1 MANDPLGLALG
12 ALVAGG
18 AGVAGGVIAMRGW
31 RRARAVEDTPL
42 ARIAS
47 APQGDVHVEGRARP
61 LGGKTP
67 LSPLTGTP
75 CLWYSYRVERY
86 QRQGKNARW
95 VTVSQGRSLDLFSL
109 EDHSGAAVLH
119 PARADVLAAHRRVWR
134 GHTPTPTAEPS
145 GIFGALFGPSYRYTE
160 ELIFPEESLRVLG
173 WFQSMDGTPR
183 GPSVNERLRDLK
195 ANPAALLARF
205 DADRDGQISVEE
217 WDAARAVVE
226 DEARAAALRAPA
238 GPVVHAVTHSPDSG
252 HPFIISALPPEAMVR
267 RYRWSAI
274 GGAVAF
280 LAALAAT
287 AWLLRALAGGPG
299 GVP

>member
-18 AGVAGGVIAMRGW
+18 ASVAGGVFALRGW

-42 ARIAS
+42 ARIAT
-47 APQGDVHVEGRARP
+47 APQGDVHLGGRARP

-86 QRQGKNARW
+86 QRQGKNSHW
-95 VTVSQGRSLDLFSL
+95 VTVSQGRSLDLFAL
-109 EDHSGAAVLH
+109 EDDSGTAVLH

-134 GHTPTPTAEPS
+134 GHTPTPTAEPA
-145 GIFGALFGPSYRYTE
+145 GLWGALMGAGYRYTE
-160 ELIFPEESLRVLG
+160 ELIFPDEPLRVLG
-173 WFQSMDGTPR
+173 SFQSIDGTSR
-183 GPSVNERLRDLK
+183 GPTVNERLRQLK
-195 ANPAALLARF
+195 ADPAALLARF

-226 DEARAAALRAPA
+226 EEARAAALRAPA
-238 GPVVHAVTHSPDSG
+238 GPVVHTVTQPPESG
-252 HPFIISALPPEAMVR
+252 HPFIVSALPPDALVR
-267 RYRWSAI
+267 RYRWAAV
-274 GGAVAF
+274 GGVVGF

-287 AWLLRALAGGPG
+287 VWLLRAWAGLPG
-299 GVP
+299 ILP